1 MKKIQPVGDFILL
14 KSIEYDIPK
23 ERRSKTG
30 KLILVEA
37 APGQPGTDTRDT
49 HYWVVEGYG
58 PDVDTR
64 KYDVRVG
71 VKVLFNDYNC
81 KKIKDYDDYAL
92 TEYGLIQQKDIM
104 AYYYED
110 E

>member
-1 MKKIQPVGDFILL
+1 MKTIQPVGDFVLI
-14 KSIEYDIPK
+14 KAVKYDIPK
-23 ERRSKTG
+23 ERRSKG
-30 KLILVEA
+30 GIIMVEA
-37 APGQPGTDTRDT
+37 APGQPGVDTRDT
-49 HYWVVEGYG
+49 HYWIIEGFG

-81 KKIKDYDDYAL
+81 KKIKDYDEGI
-92 TEYGLIQQKDIM
+92 EYGLIQQKDIM
-104 AYYYED
+104 AYYKD